1 MTPGWRRAALPL
13 AAILAGVVG
22 YWAASWM
29 RGEPAD
35 FATDTRATPFQLLD
49 LDGDTHT
56 LADFSGRFVLIN
68 FWAPW
73 CPPCREE
80 IPLLVAAQTRYAS
93 QRLQVVGIAVDSA
106 AAVASFH
113 QQVPFNFPSLL
124 GGDAALPLLA
134 DYGNAAGVLPYS
146 VLVAPD
152 GTVLTRHRGA
162 FTAQALDTLLT
173 RYLPN
178 SPLTPPK

>member
-1 MTPGWRRAALPL
+1 MKMWASPGWRRAALPL
-13 AAILAGVVG
+13 AAILAAVIG
-22 YWAASWM
+22 YLAASWI
-29 RGEPAD
+29 REEPAEV
-35 FATDTRATPFQLLD
+35 ASTTRATPFQLLD

-56 LADFSGRFVLIN
+56 LADFSGRVVLIN

-113 QQVPFNFPSLL
+113 RQVPFNFPSLL
-124 GGDAALPLLA
+124 GGDAALALLA
-134 DYGNAAGVLPYS
+134 DYGNAAGALPYS
-146 VLVAPD
+146 VVVAPD
-152 GTVLTRHRGA
+152 GTVLTHHRGA
-162 FTAQALDTLLT
+162 FTAQSLEALLA
-173 RYLPN
+173 RYLP
-178 SPLTPPK
+178 PK